1 MMCAVSERRGRYAP
15 SPTGRQHLGN
25 ARTALLAWLQIRAAG
40 GRFVMRVEDLDP
52 GRSRIEYERTVLADL
67 RWLGLDWD
75 EGPDVGGPF
84 APYRQSERGEHYA
97 AALDRLRT
105 FACSCTRRELRMTS
119 VAPHGAEPVY
129 PGTCVAGPTDP
140 SRPLSLRWHAPRG
153 RIAIDDAITG
163 PIEED
168 VETDIGDFVLRRG
181 DGAWAYQ
188 LAVVVDDAAMAI
200 SEVVRGEDLLASTPR
215 QVLLARA
222 LGLAVPR
229 FAHVPLLLGPDGQKL
244 SKRHG
249 EPSMAELREGGAD
262 PARVVA
268 VLARS
273 AGLVGAHVERVTPR
287 ELVDD
292 FDLARVVGATNV
304 LDPAALA

>member
-1 MMCAVSERRGRYAP
+1 
-15 SPTGRQHLGN
+15 
-25 ARTALLAWLQIRAAG
+25 
-40 GRFVMRVEDLDP
+40 
-52 GRSRIEYERTVLADL
+52 
-67 RWLGLDWD
+67 
-75 EGPDVGGPF
+75 
-84 APYRQSERGEHYA
+84 
-97 AALDRLRT
+97 
-105 FACSCTRRELRMTS
+105 
-119 VAPHGAEPVY
+119 
-129 PGTCVAGPTDP
+129 
-140 SRPLSLRWHAPRG
+140 LRWHAPRG

-249 EPSMAELREGGAD
+249 APSMAELREGGAD